1 MMAPDPAAYT
11 SHFVSHSGAVRS
23 VNEDAY
29 LEAPDLGLWA
39 IADGMG
45 GHEAGEL
52 ASRLVID
59 ALDSIRPDTTCEGMV
74 RQVKDRMAVANRRI
88 REVSAMRFYG
98 RLIGSTAAVLVI
110 CGETGVC
117 LWAGDSR
124 VYRYRGSVL
133 SRLTR
138 DHSRTEEMIAM
149 GVLEVHDAADS
160 RFANIIT
167 RAVGVEDHLELE
179 VRAETLDSADLFLMC
194 SDGLNKVVT
203 DEEIGKAVGSAGVD
217 AATALLELALRR
229 APTDN
234 VTIGVIAADGA
245 SEPPTLVRR

>member
-1 MMAPDPAAYT
+1 MMVADPAAYT
-11 SHFVSHSGAVRS
+11 SHFLSHAGAVRS
-23 VNEDAY
+23 LNEDAY

-59 ALDSIRPDTTCEGMV
+59 ALDTIRPETTCEGMV
-74 RQVKDRMAVANRRI
+74 RQVRERLAVANWRI
-88 REVSAMRFYG
+88 REVSATRFYG

-110 CGETGVC
+110 CGGTGVC
-117 LWAGDSR
+117 LWAGDTR
-124 VYRYRGSVL
+124 VYRYRGRVL
-133 SRLTR
+133 DRLTR
-138 DHSRTEEMIAM
+138 DHSRTEELIAM
-149 GVLEVHDAADS
+149 GVLEVQDAADS
-160 RFANIIT
+160 RFSNIIT

-179 VRAETLDSADLFLMC
+179 VRAESLEAADLFLMC

-203 DEEIGKAVGSAGVD
+203 DEEIGEAMRSAGIG
-217 AATALLELALRR
+217 AATALLELALSR

-234 VTIGVIAADGA
+234 VTIGVIATGGA
-245 SEPPTLVRR
+245 SETPTLVRG